1 MPPRRVLIVDDHEG
15 FLASASALL
24 VAEGFDV
31 VASASTGEEAL
42 SAITTLAVD
51 VVLVDL
57 YLPGIDGVTV
67 AEGIAAMSAPPDVIL
82 ISSHEDAANEPRVAS
97 APVRGFLAKRDLA
110 WKAIDH
116 LLA

>member
-1 MPPRRVLIVDDHEG
+1 MPPRRVLIVDDHEA
-15 FLASASALL
+15 FLASARALL
-24 VAEGFDV
+24 TGEGFHV
-31 VASASTGEEAL
+31 VSCAATGEEAL
-42 SAITTLAVD
+42 SALASLQVD

-67 AEGIAAMSAPPDVIL
+67 AERIAALRAPPDVIL
-82 ISSHEDAANEPRVAS
+82 ISSHEDAPLEPRVAT

-110 WKAIDH
+110 WEAIER